1 MKGLSY
7 MNFMAPSNLNIPK
20 VCDFRGYTLG
30 AERRGYGGV
39 RDDSKHEAG
48 SGSLVPSGTRSLG
61 EKVILK
67 DYLSDDDKC
76 AL

>member
-48 SGSLVPSGTRSLG
+48 SGRVWSLVVPGHWGRR
-61 EKVILK
+61 
-67 DYLSDDDKC
+67 
-76 AL
+76 